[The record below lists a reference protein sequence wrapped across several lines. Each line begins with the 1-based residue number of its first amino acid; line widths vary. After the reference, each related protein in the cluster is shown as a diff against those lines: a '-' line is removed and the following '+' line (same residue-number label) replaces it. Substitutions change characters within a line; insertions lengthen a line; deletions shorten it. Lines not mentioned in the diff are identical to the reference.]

1 MQSPHL
7 ARGWAH
13 SAATHGLTSF
23 HFPRSSCSPG
33 ELHAVFEV
41 KGEQIGQKQK
51 SWHCFSSIPEPWEV
65 ICLCPILICGQDQAD
80 LVWFQLHPGIWSSHK
95 NEAVLTL
102 GPRDHSLVHT
112 LEKRLPCVPGDT
124 TGMSPVVAIITEC
137 WINKV
142 CHRHILEPY
151 ADVRTHERQL
161 HNQLEGI
168 FKNGIFEWR
177 SCKIITFFVIRRKN
191 KQTWT
196 SLVVQWLGIHPP
208 VQGTLVLSLV

>member
-13 SAATHGLTSF
+13 SAAAQGLTSF

-33 ELHAVFEV
+33 ELHAVFKV

-51 SWHCFSSIPEPWEV
+51 SWHCFPSIPEPWEV
-65 ICLCPILICGQDQAD
+65 ICPWPILICGQDQAD

-124 TGMSPVVAIITEC
+124 T
-137 WINKV
+137 
-142 CHRHILEPY
+142 R
-151 ADVRTHERQL
+151 DVPSGGDYNWMLDKQGVSRAHSGTL
-161 HNQLEGI
+161 C
-168 FKNGIFEWR
+168 
-177 SCKIITFFVIRRKN
+177 SRKN
-191 KQTWT
+191 TWT
-196 SLVVQWLGIHPP
+196 AAPQSAWRNL
-208 VQGTLVLSLV
+208 